1 MWAFLASPRPA
12 SLEEP
17 CGSVGPCLPGL
28 CTWTAVLGGK
38 SVGRGQR
45 GREFFQPVVVYDT

>member
-38 SVGRGQR
+38 SVGRGQP